1 MIELIV
7 VCEGLTEAQF
17 VDVVLAPALPH
28 LRVTTRN
35 LAGHLKFERVKTF
48 LRNTLRSRSE
58 PYVTTFFDLY
68 KLDKGFPE
76 FAATKTMSDPLGRAK
91 KLEEGLTTKVVSVA
105 GCRPEQF
112 LPHIQPHEFESLLF
126 ADIEQLIRRKG
137 EWRAHAEPLHKARKG
152 AASPEHINSGA
163 ETHPSKRLAGLTP
176 GYSKRIDGPAVAG
189 AIGLPKLR
197 QECAHF
203 DRWVK
208 RLEKLKPLK

>member
-17 VDVVLAPALPH
+17 VDMVLGPALPH

-48 LRNTLRSRSE
+48 LRNTLRSRNE

-68 KLDKGFPE
+68 RLDKGFPD
-76 FAATKTMSDPLGRAK
+76 FVAAKAVTDPLRRARR
-91 KLEEGLTTKVVSVA
+91 LEEALAAKIVGVA
-105 GCRPEQF
+105 GCRPGQF

-126 ADIEQLIRRKG
+126 ADVDELIRRNDG
-137 EWRAHAEPLHKARKG
+137 WSAHAEPLHKARKG
-152 AASPEHINSGA
+152 ASSPEHINDGA
-163 ETHPSKRLAGLTP
+163 ETHPSKRLGGLKP
-176 GYSKRIDGPAVAG
+176 GYSKRMDGPAVAG

-197 QECAHF
+197 AECAHF

>member
-1 MIELIV
+1 MTELIV
-7 VCEGLTEAQF
+7 VCEGHTEARF
-17 VDVVLAPALPH
+17 VDTVLGPALPH

-35 LAGHLKFERVKTF
+35 LGGHLKFDRVKMF
-48 LRNTLRSRSE
+48 LRNTLRTRSE

-68 KLDKGFPE
+68 KLDKRFPE
-76 FAATKTMSDPLGRAK
+76 FVAAKAVKDPLRRAR
-91 KLEEGLTTKVVSVA
+91 KLEEALTTRIVSVA

-126 ADIEQLIRRKG
+126 ADIEQLIRRKV
-137 EWRAHAEPLHKARKG
+137 EWRAHAEPLHRARKG
-152 AASPEHINSGA
+152 AASPEHINDGA
-163 ETHPSKRLAGLTP
+163 ETHPSKRLAGLMP
-176 GYSKRIDGPAVAG
+176 GYIKQIDGPEAAD